1 MMDAPVVFAAVYA
14 SAIAL
19 AALGIDWAGRA
30 GLRRR
35 PGGAETGAGADN
47 TPWPHTASLALHT
60 VVATVAAV
68 AGLLVAVVMG
78 IRHHRGGDLLLLAAP
93 AMLAVLALRRLHGR
107 LRAAVTHQATAVTGS
122 LAHDQTVP
130 RWREEG

>member
-1 MMDAPVVFAAVYA
+1 MMDAQVVFAAVYA

-35 PGGAETGAGADN
+35 PGAGADN
-47 TPWPHTASLALHT
+47 TPWPHTASLAVHT

-68 AGLLVAVVMG
+68 AGLLVAVVIG

-122 LAHDQTVP
+122 LAHDQAVP